1 MRASARKGLA
11 ACAAIPVILMLI
23 GPAAHAEEPDETTPG
38 TTLADRIVEAAEAGA
53 TAPAELAEEVALPVD
68 GGGSLSFDEADRIV
82 ATVVFAAAPTDAD
95 VAAVASLAVV
105 ESNLAP
111 FPALTVR
118 VDPAQLG
125 ALGSL
130 PGVVSAAPALRPFT
144 GAQLGATAG
153 PLAAAATP
161 AGEACGPIP
170 IEADSPL
177 RSAEARAQFGVDGTG
192 VTVGVISDSFDW
204 TDAPTSWADDVASGA
219 LPGAENPCGRATPVE
234 IIADETGGGDEG
246 RAMAQLV
253 HGIAPGAKLLFA
265 DAGRSD
271 MGMAQNID
279 KLVAA
284 GADIIVDDITW
295 PQETAYQQGFISTSI
310 ELAKAAGV
318 AYFTSAGNSTGVGSV
333 GASDGRPISSWN
345 TEAYRPT
352 ACPDW
357 LLTGDDDPL
366 ADLTDIDCLDF
377 DPSAETET
385 PYDTLRFAGAPGAG
399 TVDLQVLGSIGEPA
413 FGITT
418 SYEWRFFEVDQATQT
433 PTLLGAAYPLAAV
446 LPGSFGR
453 FNVPSGS
460 EVRMVMVRTA
470 HDAAAPEPAVMVNFL
485 RGGNS
490 LTERAHLGDGATDKV
505 GNTTFGHAG
514 DGSALSVASLEWDD
528 PEYVRDYSSL
538 GSTVLQFEPVNREA
552 PAPAAALPAPVVAPT
567 PNIASVDG
575 TQTTFFQPVGEV
587 GGKPE
592 YRFYGTSAAAP
603 NAAAVAALG
612 KAYAPKV
619 GGAELSALIQS
630 TARGTAAGGPVN
642 LYAAA
647 GFADSDVFGSGIVDA
662 VGLLSALTNAPGA
675 PHGLRASEIGE
686 TEFTLSWDAVAA
698 GAQLQ
703 VELYYGGVEAGSAE
717 AAGAAASTGGGQAPL
732 ELAPDA
738 TSHVFAGLD
747 PETAYTARVTVTNAL
762 GESASSDLSVSTL
775 AAAVTPDP
783 DPIPDPEPSVE
794 PVKQAA
800 PLAQTGGNSLPVL
813 IAGGALLIVGAVTLA
828 VVSARRNARRRAA
841 EAEDGAGAGL
851 GGPE

>member
-1 MRASARKGLA
+1 MRAPARKGLA
-11 ACAAIPVILMLI
+11 VCAAIPVVLMLI
-23 GPAAHAEEPDETTPG
+23 GPAAHAEEPADATPG
-38 TTLADRIVEAAEAGA
+38 STLADRIVEAAEAGA
-53 TAPAELAEEVALPVD
+53 TAPAELAEEVALPVE
-68 GGGSLSFDEADRIV
+68 GGGSLSFDAADRIV
-82 ATVVFAAAPTDAD
+82 TTVVFAAAPTDAD
-95 VAAVASLAVV
+95 LTAVASLAEV

-130 PGVVSAAPALRPFT
+130 PGVVSAVPALRPFT
-144 GAQLGATAG
+144 GSQLGATAG
-153 PLAAAATP
+153 PFSAAATP

-170 IEADSPL
+170 IEADGPL

-192 VTVGVISDSFDW
+192 VTVGVISDSFGW
-204 TDAPTSWADDVASGA
+204 TDAPTSWDDDVASGA
-219 LPGAENPCGRATPVE
+219 LPGAGNPCGRVIPVE
-234 IIADETGGGDEG
+234 IISDVPGGSDEG

-265 DAGRSD
+265 DAGHSD
-271 MGMAQNID
+271 MEMAQNID

-284 GADIIVDDITW
+284 GADVIVDDITW
-295 PQETAYQQGFISTSI
+295 PQETAYQQGFISLSI

-318 AYFTSAGNSTGVGSV
+318 AYFTSAGNSTGLGSV
-333 GASDGRPISSWN
+333 GASDGRPISSWS

-357 LLTGDDDPL
+357 LLTGSDDPL
-366 ADLTDIDCLDF
+366 AELTDIDCLDF

-399 TVDLQVLGSIGEPA
+399 TVDLQVLGSIGEAA
-413 FGITT
+413 FGVTT
-418 SYEWRFFEVDQATQT
+418 SYEWRFFEVDHATQT
-433 PTLLGAAYPLAAV
+433 PTLLGAALQLAEV

-453 FNVPSGS
+453 LNVPSGS

-485 RGGNS
+485 RGGGG
-490 LTERAHLGDGATDKV
+490 LAERAHLGDGVSDKV

-528 PEYVRDYSSL
+528 PEYVREYSSL
-538 GSTVLQFEPVNREA
+538 GSTALRFEPVNREA
-552 PAPAAALPAPVVAPT
+552 PVPAAALPAPVVAPT

-575 TQTTFFQPVGEV
+575 TQTTFFQPAGES

-612 KAYAPKV
+612 KAYAPSV

-642 LYAAA
+642 PYAAA
-647 GFADSDVFGSGIVDA
+647 GMTDSDVFGSGIVDA

-675 PHGLRASEIGE
+675 PQGLRASKIGE
-686 TEFTLSWDAVAA
+686 TEFTLSWEPVAP

-703 VELYYGGVEAGSAE
+703 VQLYYGEPEAA
-717 AAGAAASTGGGQAPL
+717 ATAGAAGFADDSQAPV

-747 PETAYTARVTVTNAL
+747 PETDYIARVTSTNAL
-762 GESASSDLSVSTL
+762 GEAASSDLSVSTL
-775 AAAVTPDP
+775 AVAVTPDP
-783 DPIPDPEPSVE
+783 KPIPDPEPTVE
-794 PVKQAA
+794 PVKNAA
-800 PLAQTGGNSLPVL
+800 PLAQTGGNSLPIL
-813 IAGGALLIVGAVTLA
+813 IAGGALLLVGAVTLA
-828 VVSARRNARRRAA
+828 VVSARRNARRRAD
-841 EAEDGAGAGL
+841 EAVGDADP
-851 GGPE
+851 GPTGTV